1 MRNLSVF
8 IRLLYQFNQRIEWQ
22 KVNNLI
28 KNDISCRI
36 AYATHLYPRPKGR
49 GFTFDVIKKAQMAP
63 FYWTYLFTVLTICI
77 ISNSAKLF
85 TLKQLSHFKVKIF
98 DFTVTKKCY
107 ADACTELEDV
117 ARLQPLQH
125 GMSNKACAEI
135 HLKYNAGQTSIE
147 ETDMP
152 QYKAPLRDMQFVLH
166 ELLNAEDHY
175 AKLPAF
181 QENVSRELVDQYLE
195 AAADF
200 CENELSPL
208 NQVGDREGC
217 TWNDGVVT
225 TPTGFKEAYQ
235 KYIELGF
242 PSLSAE
248 EQYGGQGL
256 PVSLGNVISE
266 MVGTAN
272 WAWGMYPGLSHGAV
286 RTLEHHGSD
295 EQKATYLPKLV
306 SGEWTGTMCLT
317 ESHAGSDLGII
328 RTKAEPQ
335 ADGSYAI
342 SGEKIFISAGEHD
355 MAENIV
361 HIVLARLP
369 GAPKGTKGI
378 SLFIVPKFNLNAD
391 GSLGERNGVRCGSIE
406 HKMGIHGNATCVINF
421 DNAKGFLIGPENRG
435 LNCMF
440 TFMNTARI
448 GTAIQGLSA
457 SEGSFQ
463 GALAYAKDRLAMR
476 SLSGPKAPEKEAD
489 PIIVH
494 PAVRNMLLTQKA
506 FAEGGRALVYLLSL
520 HADIVEQGA
529 TEEERKFSDNIL
541 SLLTPIA
548 KAFLTETGSE
558 SAKHGVQVFGGHGFI
573 SEHGMEQIVRDTRIS
588 CLYEGTTEI
597 QAIDLL
603 GRKVLGTQ
611 GAMLKD
617 FTKIIH
623 KFAEANKDNA
633 AMQEFVEPLAALN
646 KEWGDLTM
654 QIGMRAMQNPEEVG
668 AAAVDYMYF
677 SGYVTLAYLWAR
689 MALVAQEALAAGTT
703 DVDFYNAKVATA
715 RFYFKKILPRVRSHV
730 DVIATGVEPLFALD
744 AEHFAF

>member
-1 MRNLSVF
+1 
-8 IRLLYQFNQRIEWQ
+8 
-22 KVNNLI
+22 
-28 KNDISCRI
+28 
-36 AYATHLYPRPKGR
+36 
-49 GFTFDVIKKAQMAP
+49 
-63 FYWTYLFTVLTICI
+63 
-77 ISNSAKLF
+77 
-85 TLKQLSHFKVKIF
+85 
-98 DFTVTKKCY
+98 
-107 ADACTELEDV
+107 
-117 ARLQPLQH
+117 
-125 GMSNKACAEI
+125 
-135 HLKYNAGQTSIE
+135 
-147 ETDMP
+147 MP

-166 ELLNAEDHY
+166 ELLMLEHITRNSCISRHC
-175 AKLPAF
+175 K
-181 QENVSRELVDQYLE
+181 RELVDQYLE

-242 PSLSAE
+242 PSLSADE
-248 EQYGGQGL
+248 EFGGQAL
-256 PVSLGNVISE
+256 PNSLGISISE

-272 WAWGMYPGLSHGAV
+272 WSWGMYPGLSHGAV

-295 EQKATYLPKLV
+295 EQKNTYLPNLV
-306 SGEWTGTMCLT
+306 SGVWTGTMCLT

-328 RTKAEPQ
+328 RSKAEPN

-355 MAENIV
+355 MAENII

-378 SLFIVPKFNLNAD
+378 SLFIVPNSTSMLMVQLASVMQYVVVQF
-391 GSLGERNGVRCGSIE
+391 E

-421 DNAKGFLIGPENRG
+421 DQAKGYLIGPENRG

-448 GTAIQGLSA
+448 GTAVQGLSA
-457 SEGSFQ
+457 SESSFQ

-494 PAVRNMLLTQKA
+494 PAVRNMLLTQKS
-506 FAEGGRALVYLLSL
+506 FAEGGRALVYLLAQY
-520 HADIVEQGA
+520 ADIVEKGE
-529 TEEERKFSDNIL
+529 TEEERKFADNIL

-573 SEHGMEQIVRDTRIS
+573 SEHGMEQIVRDTRIA

-597 QAIDLL
+597 QALDLL
-603 GRKVLGTQ
+603 GRKVLQTQ

-623 KFAEANKDNA
+623 KFVEANKDNA
-633 AMQEFVEPLAALN
+633 AMQEFIAPLAAAN
-646 KEWGDLTM
+646 KEWGDITM
-654 QIGMRAMQNPEEVG
+654 QIGMRAMQNPDEVG
-668 AAAVDYMYF
+668 AAAVDYLYF

-689 MALVAQEALAAGTT
+689 MALVAQEKLAEGSTE
-703 DVDFYNAKVATA
+703 VDFYNAKVTTA

-730 DVIATGVEPLFALD
+730 DVLSTGVAPLFELD